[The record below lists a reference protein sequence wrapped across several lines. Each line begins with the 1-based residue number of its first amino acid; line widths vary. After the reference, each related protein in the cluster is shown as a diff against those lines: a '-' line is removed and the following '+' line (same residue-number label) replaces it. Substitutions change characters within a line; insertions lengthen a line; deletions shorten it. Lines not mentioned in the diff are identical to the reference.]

1 MKSICAIPWLKTEKK
16 AAPWLSSTY
25 KQVEGRGILTE
36 KTVESTYKAMKEVI
50 ENGYEIKNQFDYNK
64 YNEEISKKIEDIINE
79 RE

>member
-1 MKSICAIPWLKTEKK
+1 
-16 AAPWLSSTY
+16 
-25 KQVEGRGILTE
+25 
-36 KTVESTYKAMKEVI
+36 MKEVI